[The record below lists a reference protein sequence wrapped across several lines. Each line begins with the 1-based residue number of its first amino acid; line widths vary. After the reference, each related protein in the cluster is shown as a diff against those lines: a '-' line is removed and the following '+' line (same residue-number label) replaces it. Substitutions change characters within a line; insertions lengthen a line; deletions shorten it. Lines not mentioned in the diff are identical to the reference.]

1 MITREVATQ
10 IALAYGEVEAAEKLL
25 SDVKAAIERF
35 APSDIR
41 DAFGRRQYGLE
52 LGVPSGENSRRLLHV
67 DYKLALPI
75 IEAHIANQRA
85 RIALLSEQAAAELR
99 AGPAS

>member
-1 MITREVATQ
+1 MIAREIATQ

-25 SDVKAAIERF
+25 ADVNAAIERF
-35 APSDIR
+35 SPIDIR
-41 DAFGRRQYGLE
+41 DAFGRRQHGLQ
-52 LGVPSGENSRRLLHV
+52 LGVPSGENSHRLFHV
-67 DYKLALPI
+67 DYKLAVPI